1 MGMKIL
7 AVCGSGLGSS
17 FMLEMNVQQI
27 LSELGVTGIEV
38 EHSDLSSATPD
49 AADLFIAA
57 KDIAEGM
64 GHLGEVIVI
73 DSIIDMD
80 GIRSK
85 LKEVLERKGLL

>member
-1 MGMKIL
+1 MKIL

-17 FMLEMNVQQI
+17 FMLEMNIVQI
-27 LSELGVTGIEV
+27 LNELGVSGIDV

-49 AADLFIAA
+49 SADIFIAA

-64 GHLGEVIVI
+64 SHLGEVVVI

-80 GIRSK
+80 GLRTK
-85 LKEVLERKGLL
+85 LTQVLQSKGLV

>member
-1 MGMKIL
+1 MKIL

-27 LSELGVTGIEV
+27 LGELGVSGIEV

-49 AADLFIAA
+49 QADLFIAA

-80 GIRSK
+80 GIRNK
-85 LKEVLERKGLL
+85 LKEALEKKGLI

>member
-1 MGMKIL
+1 MKIL

-17 FMLEMNVQQI
+17 FMLELNVQEV
-27 LSELGVTGIEV
+27 LKELGVTGIEV

-57 KDIAEGM
+57 IDIAEGM

-73 DSIIDMD
+73 DSIIDMN
-80 GIRSK
+80 GIRTK
-85 LKEVLERKGLL
+85 LKEVLEQKGLL

>member
-1 MGMKIL
+1 MKIM
-7 AVCGSGLGSS
+7 AICGSGLGSS

-27 LSELGVTGIEV
+27 LAELGVSGIDV

-49 AADLFIAA
+49 QADLFIAA

-80 GIRSK
+80 GLRSK
-85 LKEVLERKGLL
+85 LREVLQQKGLL

>member
-1 MGMKIL
+1 MKIM

-27 LSELGVTGIEV
+27 LSEFGISGVEV

-49 AADLFIAA
+49 SADLFIAA

-64 GHLGEVIVI
+64 GHLGEVVVI
-73 DSIIDMD
+73 ESIIDMD
-80 GIRSK
+80 GLRTK
-85 LKEVLERKGLL
+85 LKEVLEQKGLM